1 MNTRIFATAL
11 ICFFF
16 NMLQPVSA
24 ATISSDPEVKV
35 VVSAKRIWLVTDE
48 ISVKNLSVQVL
59 DQKGKVVL
67 EKTFSSKMTDWS
79 LQIEHLPRGCY
90 TVQVGEQKATCFK
103 H

>member
-1 MNTRIFATAL
+1 MKTRIFATAL

-24 ATISSDPEVKV
+24 ATPVSDPAVKV

-48 ISVKNLSVQVL
+48 ISVKNMSVQVI
-59 DQKGKVVL
+59 DQKGKIVL
-67 EKTFSSKMTDWS
+67 EKNFSSKMTDWS
-79 LQIEHLPRGCY
+79 LYIEQLPKGCY
-90 TVQVGEQKATCFK
+90 TVQIDGQKATCFK

>member
-1 MNTRIFATAL
+1 MKTRFFAAAL

-24 ATISSDPEVKV
+24 ATPVSDPAVKV

-48 ISVKNLSVQVL
+48 ISVKNMSVQVI
-59 DQKGKVVL
+59 DQKGKIVL
-67 EKTFSSKMTDWS
+67 EKNFSSKMTDWS
-79 LQIEHLPRGCY
+79 LYIEQLPKGCY
-90 TVQVGEQKATCFK
+90 TVQIDGQKATCFK